1 MYISTEAYSFVIL
14 INYITV
20 VAFVS
25 HAMLNMHCSTT
36 AGDQEMQCT
45 RRYSYSIPKLTI
57 FFLDKQRLM

>member
-14 INYITV
+14 INNITV

-36 AGDQEMQCT
+36 AGDAMHKT
-45 RRYSYSIPKLTI
+45 V
-57 FFLDKQRLM
+57 